1 MAKPFNPAP
10 PTGLVFDIGT
20 GQAADSHD
28 GAAGKA
34 IDWLTD
40 RHRKGWGQAVRD
52 WLDRVAPSELFE
64 LGLPEQ
70 DEDLRESLVLNSG
83 EWLLA
88 RGEIFAK
95 GQLRNINAY
104 LLGRDG
110 PWFSPAQQ
118 RWIAQMAERE
128 LRLWRVTEVR
138 RGQGLTLVDALDM
151 DAPPVTVQERSGS
164 QSAEVGMLI
173 GARVMQLADHCELS
187 GATYSF
193 ARLCEA
199 EVLQAVAAAADPAL
213 PPAQARELAETTLA
227 RHWLKQWFTPTPM
240 PQIIDAS
247 TGEPMLLV
255 TDHYQVLD
263 AAALAQVLAA
273 QPDVEGDATTGWTR
287 FEPLDGNPDS
297 DPDGARRSLLAINP
311 GRNADRI
318 ELFARTQSL
327 ADGGRAWFDKLAGAS
342 VRHVTRELTD
352 PRSSSARA
360 GAGDQRSSFAGLPN
374 IAPEDMT
381 RLFEQVMRRTYSK
394 WADEPVP
401 LLGNLTPRQ
410 AIGTPGGLER
420 VRGLLREYEAGEAR
434 MAAGD
439 GRAAVSLQFLWDSIG
454 ISR

>member
-1 MAKPFNPAP
+1 MAKPFNAHPQSAP
-10 PTGLVFDIGT
+10 VFDIST

-70 DEDLRESLVLNSG
+70 DEDLRESLVVNSG

-104 LLGRDG
+104 VLGRDG

-151 DAPPVTVQERSGS
+151 DAPPVSVQERSGS
-164 QSAEVGMLI
+164 QSAEVGLLI

-193 ARLCEA
+193 ARLREA

-213 PPAQARELAETTLA
+213 PLAQAREQAELTLA
-227 RHWLKQWFTPTPM
+227 RHWLKQWFTPAPM

-263 AAALAQVLAA
+263 AAALAQVLAE

-287 FEPLDGNPDS
+287 FQLLDS
-297 DPDGARRSLLAINP
+297 DLDGARRSLLAINP
-311 GRNADRI
+311 GRGADRI

-327 ADGGRAWFDKLAGAS
+327 ADGGRDWFDKLAGAS

-352 PRSSSARA
+352 PRSSAARA
-360 GAGDQRSSFAGLPN
+360 GVGDEPSSFAALPD

-381 RLFEQVMRRTYSK
+381 RLVEQVMRRNYAK

-410 AIGTPGGLER
+410 AIATPGGLER

-454 ISR
+454 LTR

>member
-1 MAKPFNPAP
+1 MAKPFNPHPHSAA
-10 PTGLVFDIGT
+10 VFDIGT

-70 DEDLRESLVLNSG
+70 AEDLRELLVINSG

-95 GQLRNINAY
+95 GQMRNINTY

-110 PWFSPAQQ
+110 PWFSLAQQ

-138 RGQGLTLVDALDM
+138 RGQSLTLVDALDM

-193 ARLCEA
+193 SRLREA

-213 PPAQARELAETTLA
+213 PPAQVRKQAETTLV
-227 RHWLKQWFTPTPM
+227 RHWLRQWFTPSPM
-240 PQIIDAS
+240 PQMVDAS

-255 TDHYQVLD
+255 TEHYRVLD
-263 AAALAQVLAA
+263 AAALAQALAA

-287 FEPLDGNPDS
+287 FQPLDN

-311 GRNADRI
+311 GRSADRI

-327 ADGGRAWFDKLAGAS
+327 ADNGRDWFDKLAGAS
-342 VRHVTRELTD
+342 VQHLTRELVD
-352 PRSSSARA
+352 PHSSAAMAAAPARSSSFSATP
-360 GAGDQRSSFAGLPN
+360 DMP
-374 IAPEDMT
+374 PEDMT
-381 RLFEQVMRRTYSK
+381 RLFEQFLRHNYAR
-394 WADEPVP
+394 WADEPIPV
-401 LLGNLTPRQ
+401 LGNVNPRQ
-410 AIGTPGGLER
+410 AITTPAGLER
-420 VRGLLREYEAGEAR
+420 VKGLLREYEAGEAR
-434 MAAGD
+434 MAASD
-439 GRAAVSLQFLWDSIG
+439 GRSPVSLQFLWDSIG
-454 ISR
+454 ITR